1 MTIMPADFI
10 VVIPTRYASVRLP
23 GKPLVDIGGRPMI
36 VWVYELA
43 CRSGASEVVIATD
56 DKRVE
61 EACVHVGAH
70 VELTG
75 VHASGTDRVAEVAER
90 LGWADEQIVVNVQG
104 DEPLLPPILISQ
116 AAELLASR
124 PDASI
129 STLYTPV
136 RSAEEWRD
144 PNVAKVVVNNDSNAL
159 YFSRAPI
166 PWPRESSAAS
176 LANRHIGLYAYRAG
190 VLRALAAAPL
200 CDLERLEKLE
210 QLRALWLGHSILVAL
225 AVEDPPRGV
234 DTPEDLEAVRK
245 YF

>member
-36 VWVYELA
+36 VLVYELA
-43 CRSGASEVVIATD
+43 CQSGASEVVIATD

-61 EACVHVGAH
+61 KACAHVGAH

-75 VHASGTDRVAEVAER
+75 DHASGTDRVAEVAER

-166 PWPRESSAAS
+166 PWPRESGAGS

-225 AVEDPPRGV
+225 AVEEPPRGV